1 MIKQKLYLT
10 AVFMLLVNL
19 TTFSQ
24 ERHLSLSEAWEAALA
39 GYPGLT
45 EKQALIRESEY
56 LKRETQNDFL
66 PKVQLQLQNT
76 YGTFAGGTGAFF
88 PLPGTFNV
96 SGNSSDSG
104 QSATT
109 ANTFGSVLMDW
120 RVFEFGRQRKAIQ
133 AAQANI
139 QKAESTF
146 DAAKLSVKTKVS
158 RLYSEIL
165 YTGSKLQWAKDN
177 AARVT
182 EIFELSKTL
191 AEAGLK
197 PGADT
202 LLAGSSYL
210 QTLGELDDW
219 TGRLE
224 ASKIRLTELVP
235 LSIQGVDFTFPNYL
249 RAAPVPL
256 NDTSIAAG
264 HPYMNV
270 ISDQVE
276 NDRLRAEV
284 AARKLFPS
292 LSVLGGMSSRGSG
305 IGTNGLANPGLASGF
320 SNQSSNYLIGLGLT
334 WNINNAFNSITERNR
349 IRQQQ
354 SASKS
359 RYEGQSLQLK
369 TGLQSVNS
377 RLLENRKQVDKTK
390 SAVDKARRAYELYL
404 SRYQNGLINL
414 TELLQIQLLLQQ
426 SEKVNIEAFQQFW
439 EQLIDRSEL
448 TGDFTYLLNQFK

>member
-19 TTFSQ
+19 KSFSQ
-24 ERHLSLSEAWEAALA
+24 ERRLSLSEAWEAAFS
-39 GYPGLT
+39 GYPGLS

-56 LKRETQNDFL
+56 QKRELQNDFL
-66 PKVQLQLQNT
+66 PNLQLQVQNS
-76 YGTFAGGTGAFF
+76 YGTFAGSTGAFF

-96 SGNSSDSG
+96 SGNPAISG
-104 QSATT
+104 ASAA

-120 RVFEFGRQRKAIQ
+120 HVFEFGRQRKAIQ

-146 DAAKLSVKTKVS
+146 DATKLSVQAKVS
-158 RLYSEIL
+158 RLYSDIL

-177 AARVT
+177 AERVK
-182 EIFELSKTL
+182 EIVELSKTL

-202 LLAGSSYL
+202 LLAASSYL

-219 TGRLE
+219 KGQLE
-224 ASKIRLTELVP
+224 ASKVRLTELVP
-235 LSIQGVDFTFPNYL
+235 VDEKNVGFSFSNYL
-249 RAAPVPL
+249 SATPL
-256 NDTSIAAG
+256 SPADTSATG
-264 HPYMNV
+264 HPYLNV
-270 ISDQVE
+270 ISDQLE
-276 NDRLRAEV
+276 NDKLRTEV

-292 LSVLGGMSSRGSG
+292 VSILGGLSSRGSG
-305 IGTNGLANPGLASGF
+305 IGSDGVVNSGWSSGF
-320 SNQSSNYLIGLGLT
+320 NNQNSNYLIGLGLT
-334 WNINNAFNSITERNR
+334 WNISSAFNSITERNR
-349 IRQQQ
+349 IKQQQ
-354 SASKS
+354 AATQS
-359 RYEGQSLQLK
+359 RFEAQSLQLN

-377 RLLENRKQVDKTK
+377 RLTESKKRVEKTNG
-390 SAVDKARRAYELYL
+390 AVDKARKAYELYL

-426 SEKVNIEAFQQFW
+426 SEKVNIEAYQQFW
-439 EQLIDRSEL
+439 DQVIARSEL
-448 TGDFTYLLNQFK
+448 SGDFSYLSNQFK